1 MTKDNNDRSRIGNFR
16 ELLSGKFQLIL
27 ERSKQRK
34 KEKKKKSE
42 KQSETKKGDPN
53 TNGTVFGVKIRGN

>member
-34 KEKKKKSE
+34 KEKKKNRKNKA
-42 KQSETKKGDPN
+42 KQRKETQIQMVQYLG
-53 TNGTVFGVKIRGN
+53 